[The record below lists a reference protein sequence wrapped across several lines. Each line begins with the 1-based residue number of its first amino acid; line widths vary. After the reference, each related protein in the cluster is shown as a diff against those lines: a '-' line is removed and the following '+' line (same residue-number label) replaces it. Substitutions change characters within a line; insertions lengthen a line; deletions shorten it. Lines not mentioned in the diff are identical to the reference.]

1 MKRLTYV
8 FLDEFVEDVINSV
21 ENAHRF
27 NEFASVAVYG
37 HFDLIKEVLVELI
50 RCGASIS
57 TEIELEDSVVSAYD
71 KEFVLHLNK
80 YDDDDELSV
89 NVEKIWDDESKLYL
103 YDGADVAYV
112 HEDCS
117 SKLLRHI
124 ETDVKCEFGFED
136 EDECDDEDMDECNC
150 CAECCN
156 DKPEKYVEFCKDDDG
171 NLHGFTASKSD
182 DGSYMSYSYY
192 GSRNLS
198 MDDIRELMQ
207 EAGF

>member
-37 HFDLIKEVLVELI
+37 HFDLIKEVLEELI

-57 TEIELEDSVVSAYD
+57 TEIELEDCEVSAYD

-80 YDDDDELSV
+80 YDDDGDELSV

-103 YDGADVAYV
+103 YDEADVAYV

-124 ETDVKCEFGFED
+124 ETDVKCEFGF

-182 DGSYMSYSYY
+182 GGSYVSYSYY

-198 MDDIRELMQ
+198 KAEIQSLMQ